1 MASKAFISL
10 ALVLLFFVSGALGG
24 GITCESL
31 QKSTCAYAVSSAGMR
46 CVLEK
51 RVRRGGQE
59 VYTCGTSDIQA
70 DGVKNRVETDACVE
84 ACGLDRGTLGI
95 SSDSLL
101 DSNFR
106 QKLCSPACYRG
117 CPNVVDLYFNLAAG
131 EGVFLPK
138 LCEVQETNARRA
150 MAEIRSSGAALA
162 ASPGSVPPGK
172 VYASAPTQFRE
183 SFAPAE
189 PPM

>member
-1 MASKAFISL
+1 MASKTFIFL
-10 ALVLLFFVSGALGG
+10 PLLLLFSASGALGG

-31 QKSTCAYAVSSAGMR
+31 GKSTCAYAVSSAGMR
-46 CVLEK
+46 CLLEK
-51 RVRRGGQE
+51 HVRRGGQE
-59 VYTCGTSDIQA
+59 VYTCGTSDIEA
-70 DGVKNRVETDACVE
+70 DGIKDRVETDECVE
-84 ACGLDRGTLGI
+84 ACGLNRGTLGI

-138 LCEVQETNARRA
+138 LCEAQETNVRRA
-150 MAEIRSSGAALA
+150 MAEIRSSGASLA
-162 ASPGSVPPGK
+162 ASSESGK
-172 VYASAPTQFRE
+172 VDASAPTR
-183 SFAPAE
+183 SRVLFAPAE